1 MRFFLEEAAEVGDVV
16 SLSTADSYHLSR
28 VLRKKPG
35 YQLELVSANR
45 VFAAELLS
53 QGFEQEPAQVRLLQ
67 ELAAYS
73 EAPLRLILLQGLA
86 KGERMEIVLQK
97 AVELGADCIVPVACQ
112 RSVVRLAGEK
122 AAAKQQRWQ
131 KIADAAAKQCGRTK
145 LVQVAPVQS
154 LADALA
160 SLPADC
166 RVIMPWEEADGKQV
180 GSSLRQAL
188 AGGGRPACA
197 ALVIGPEGGLTEE
210 EARLA
215 EAKGAALVTLGRRIL
230 RTETAAIAAMSI
242 LMYVWGDLSGEV
254 DELDE

>member
-53 QGFEQEPAQVRLLQ
+53 QGSEQEPAQVRLLQ

-97 AVELGADCIVPVACQ
+97 AVELGADCID
-112 RSVVRLAGEK
+112 RKSVV
-122 AAAKQQRWQ
+122 
-131 KIADAAAKQCGRTK
+131 
-145 LVQVAPVQS
+145 
-154 LADALA
+154 
-160 SLPADC
+160 
-166 RVIMPWEEADGKQV
+166 
-180 GSSLRQAL
+180 
-188 AGGGRPACA
+188 
-197 ALVIGPEGGLTEE
+197 
-210 EARLA
+210 
-215 EAKGAALVTLGRRIL
+215 
-230 RTETAAIAAMSI
+230 
-242 LMYVWGDLSGEV
+242 
-254 DELDE
+254 

>member
-53 QGFEQEPAQVRLLQ
+53 QGSEQEPAQVRLLQ

-97 AVELGADCIVPVACQ
+97 AVELGADCS
-112 RSVVRLAGEK
+112 SVGKKLRMRPPSSVGAPNWC
-122 AAAKQQRWQ
+122 RWLQ
-131 KIADAAAKQCGRTK
+131 
-145 LVQVAPVQS
+145 
-154 LADALA
+154 
-160 SLPADC
+160 C
-166 RVIMPWEEADGKQV
+166 RVWRMLW
-180 GSSLRQAL
+180 
-188 AGGGRPACA
+188 PAC
-197 ALVIGPEGGLTEE
+197 
-210 EARLA
+210 RL
-215 EAKGAALVTLGRRIL
+215 
-230 RTETAAIAAMSI
+230 IA
-242 LMYVWGDLSGEV
+242 G
-254 DELDE
+254 